1 VPIEIPS
8 GLTPELVPLSWLIG
22 EWEGRGRLGA
32 GEGDDEHFVQH
43 VEFAHSGFPYLKYTA
58 ESWLADEDGKRI
70 RPLATE
76 AGYWQL
82 DRPVQDADGG
92 PGLRPPDIVPAYTS
106 ADEVESLRNSSDG
119 FDITV
124 TIVHP
129 GSIAELYYGQI
140 RGPQIQLS
148 TDAVLRGAH
157 ARDYKAATRIFGLVN
172 SDLFWRWDVAAGGEP
187 LAPHA
192 SAILHRVSRPESGR
206 APAE

>member
-1 VPIEIPS
+1 MPIEIPS

-32 GEGDDEHFVQH
+32 GEGEDPHFIQRMVF
-43 VEFAHSGFPYLKYTA
+43 VDAGFPYLQYTA
-58 ESWLADEDGKRI
+58 ESWLADEDGNRI

-76 AGYWQL
+76 MGYWQI
-82 DRPVQDADGG
+82 DRPLQDADGG
-92 PGLRPPDIVPAYTS
+92 PGLAPPDIVPTYTS
-106 ADEVESLRNSSDG
+106 AEAVESLRNSQDG
-119 FDITV
+119 FDITA

-140 RGPQIQLS
+140 KGPQIHLS

-172 SDLFWRWDVAAGGEP
+172 SDLFWRWDVAAAGAP

-192 SAILHRVSRPESGR
+192 SAILRRLSGPR
-206 APAE
+206 SAQAPSE